1 MFGFKFIRFDA
12 TQYVIRYRNGRVQQA
27 GQGLSFFYFAPKASV
42 VAIPISSRDLA
53 FIFEEKTHDFQPLS
67 IQGQLSFRVRDPEQL
82 ASVLDFTVNDRK
94 QYLTSDYEKLELR
107 LINEAQTTVAA
118 MIQQMPLRDA
128 LRAMVLIEGKLRSGM
143 ESSPTL
149 EQLGIELLG
158 VQILAVKPSPE
169 MARALETET
178 RESLQ
183 QEADKAIYERR
194 NFAVEQER
202 RIKESELNTEI
213 AMEEKQKQIKEKR
226 MESAVL
232 ERENERKLLQMKME
246 TDISVEKE
254 KRTLI
259 ELKADNEKQNADTA
273 EYVLRAKLAPYQDI
287 DWRVL
292 ASLNGQSG
300 DAKNQIALA
309 FRELAENA
317 EKIGS
322 FHISPDLLSQLVQK
336 G

>member
-1 MFGFKFIRFDA
+1 MIGFKYLRFDA
-12 TQYVIRYRNGRVQQA
+12 TQYVIRYRNGKVLQA
-27 GQGLSFFYFAPKASV
+27 GKGLSFFYFAPRASV
-42 VAIPISSRDLA
+42 VSIPISSRDLP

-67 IQGQLSFRVRDPEQL
+67 IQGQISFRVREPEQL
-82 ASVLDFTVNDRK
+82 AKVLDFTVDDRK
-94 QYLTSDYEKLELR
+94 QYLTDDYEKLELR

-118 MIQQMPLRDA
+118 MIQQMPLREA
-128 LRAMVLIEGKLRSGM
+128 LRAMVLIEGQLRSGL

-149 EQLGIELLG
+149 QQLGIELLG
-158 VQILAVKPSPE
+158 VQILAVKPNPE

-213 AMEEKQKQIKEKR
+213 AMEEKQKQITEKR
-226 MESAVL
+226 MESSVL
-232 ERENERKLLQMKME
+232 EQQNERRLLQMKME
-246 TDISVEKE
+246 TEISVEKD
-254 KRTLI
+254 RRALI
-259 ELKADNEKQNADTA
+259 ELQAENEKQHADTS
-273 EYVLRAKLAPYQDI
+273 EYILRAKLAPYQEI

-292 ASLNGQSG
+292 ASLSSQNG
-300 DAKNQIALA
+300 DAKNQIAMA

-317 EKIGS
+317 DKIGS
-322 FHISPDLLSQLVQK
+322 FHISPDLLGQLMK
-336 G
+336 K

>member
-12 TQYVIRYRNGRVQQA
+12 TQYVIRYRNGKVQQA

-42 VAIPISSRDLA
+42 VSIPISSRDLP

-67 IQGQLSFRVRDPEQL
+67 IQGQISFRVRDPEQL

-128 LRAMVLIEGKLRSGM
+128 LRAMVLIEGKLRSGL
-143 ESSPTL
+143 ENSPTL
-149 EQLGIELLG
+149 QQLGIELLG

-259 ELKADNEKQNADTA
+259 ELRADNEKQNADTA

-287 DWRVL
+287 DWRIL
-292 ASLNGQSG
+292 SSLNSNNG

-317 EKIGS
+317 DTIGS

>member
-1 MFGFKFIRFDA
+1 FKFIRFDA
-12 TQYVIRYRNGRVQQA
+12 TQYVIRYSNGKIQQA

-42 VAIPISSRDLA
+42 VSIPISSRDLP

-67 IQGQLSFRVRDPEQL
+67 IQGQISFRVRDPEQL
-82 ASVLDFTVNDRK
+82 ASVLDFTVNERK

-118 MIQQMPLRDA
+118 MIQQMPLREA
-128 LRAMVLIEGKLRSGM
+128 LRAMVLIEAKLRSGL
-143 ESSPTL
+143 ETSPTL
-149 EQLGIELLG
+149 AQLGIELLG
-158 VQILAVKPSPE
+158 IQILAVKPSPE

-226 MESAVL
+226 MESAVI

-287 DWRVL
+287 DWRIL
-292 ASLNGQSG
+292 TSLNSQNG

-309 FRELAENA
+309 FRELAGNA
-317 EKIGS
+317 DKIGS